1 MFLSGNT
8 CVIVTRFL
16 ESVLIERALL
26 DVIAAV
32 PWALPGHVHAWASA
46 SDFAQLGQSIRL
58 AECLFPRSTC
68 SCPPCSEP
76 PRSDPNAQEPSCS
89 LLWFR
94 VLGVDSLLGGLPVL
108 RAYSIVVWVLP
119 SGSNHQGPLCHLKR
133 VATDRVA
140 VVASCV
146 TSPAYPN
153 THLPRAPLS
162 RSCWSQPLQL
172 LLLLSTP
179 LQLVDEEL

>member
-1 MFLSGNT
+1 MFLSGYT

-16 ESVLIERALL
+16 ESVLIERVLL
-26 DVIAAV
+26 DVIAAAL
-32 PWALPGHVHAWASA
+32 ALPGLVHAWASA
-46 SDFAQLGQSIRL
+46 SDCAQLSQDARL
-58 AECLFPRSTC
+58 AECLFPGSTC
-68 SCPPCSEP
+68 SCPPWSEP

-108 RAYSIVVWVLP
+108 RAYSIVIWVLP
-119 SGSNHQGPLCHLKR
+119 SGSNHQGSLCHLKR

-146 TSPAYPN
+146 TSPSYPN
-153 THLPRAPLS
+153 THWPRAPLS

-179 LQLVDEEL
+179 LPLVDKEL